1 MDGDLI
7 EGGRNRPHTV
17 LANLDL
23 GARRL
28 VAVALLDLVK
38 NALLIAAAER
48 RHAVNEG
55 LVEVKVA

>member
-1 MDGDLI
+1 MDSDLV
-7 EGGRNRPHTV
+7 EGGRNRLHMV
-17 LANLDL
+17 LVKLDL

-38 NALLIAAAER
+38 NALLVAATER
-48 RHAVNEG
+48 GHAVNEG

>member
-1 MDGDLI
+1 MVLG
-7 EGGRNRPHTV
+7 NR
-17 LANLDL
+17 DL

-48 RHAVNEG
+48 KHAVNEG

>member
-1 MDGDLI
+1 MDSDLV
-7 EGGRNRPHTV
+7 EGGRNRLHMV
-17 LANLDL
+17 LVKLDL
-23 GARRL
+23 GARRF

>member
-1 MDGDLI
+1 M
-7 EGGRNRPHTV
+7 V
-17 LANLDL
+17 LVKLDL